1 MSIENS
7 MERGFDTMAGHLTD
21 IKDMVI
27 DQNEWYEEMFY
38 NGDSC
43 SDLSDKYNINDHLPS
58 VSDPDDHKK
67 GSGLPAGARKKRSA
81 QRKANLKQFDRT
93 RELISSAIMING
105 RGPCKIKSLLANQ
118 SYPRSKPGSSMM
130 LPGSEFG

>member
-7 MERGFDTMAGHLTD
+7 MERGFDAMAGHLTD
-21 IKDMVI
+21 IKEMVI

-38 NGDSC
+38 DEDSS
-43 SDLSDKYNINDHLPS
+43 SDLSNKYDTNDDLPT

-81 QRKANLKQFDRT
+81 KRKANLKQFDHT
-93 RELISSAIMING
+93 RELILSAKAING
-105 RGPCKIKSLLANQ
+105 RGPCKIKSLLADQ
-118 SYPRSKPGSSMM
+118 SPPRSETRSSIM
-130 LPGSEFG
+130 LPGSGFG

>member
-38 NGDSC
+38 DGDSC
-43 SDLSDKYNINDHLPS
+43 SDLSDKYDTNDDLPT

-67 GSGLPAGARKKRSA
+67 GSGFPAGAKKKRSA
-81 QRKANLKQFDRT
+81 QRKANLKEFDHT
-93 RELISSAIMING
+93 RELILSAKAING

-118 SYPRSKPGSSMM
+118 SYPRSEPRSSIT
-130 LPGSEFG
+130 LPGSGFG